1 MVLAALPLIR
11 GQAIDTQLEFKR
23 IPTAWRQAGQ
33 GLDRTLPRNTRALVL
48 PGQIFAY
55 YKWGGTL
62 DAILPRLTSR
72 PVAVRY
78 ETPYSD
84 LHAVDLLTT
93 VDDLVQQ
100 RRLVPG
106 QLSPLLALMGV
117 GAVVTGTDD
126 DISRSGAIDPAAAAG
141 VLTAAAGAHAVEPL
155 RPGSQPAA
163 GGRRRGTAR
172 WRCPRCAATTSRA
185 AGGSCTSTRRRPD
198 DRRRRRPG
206 ARRSGR
212 LRRPAVPQP
221 ALLRRRPHRRAPCA
235 RRRRVARTS

>member
-1 MVLAALPLIR
+1 M
-11 GQAIDTQLEFKR
+11 
-23 IPTAWRQAGQ
+23 
-33 GLDRTLPRNTRALVL
+33 L

-55 YKWGGTL
+55 YNWGGTL

-106 QLSPLLALMGV
+106 QLLPLLRLMGV

-126 DISRSGAIDPAAAAG
+126 DISRSGAIDPAAAAA
-141 VLTAAAGAHAVEPL
+141 VLAGQGLGAPDRSYGPVRQH
-155 RPGSQPAA
+155 PAA
-163 GGRRRGTAR
+163 SGDIDGRGRTPTGTSVR
-172 WRCPRCAATTSRA
+172 HL
-185 AGGSCTSTRRRPD
+185 
-198 DRRRRRPG
+198 RRPG
-206 ARRSGR
+206 NRPRGSGRAGRRSSTEAPSRWRIWPRLGR
-212 LRRPAVPQP
+212 YPRSVRSSMPAIS
-221 ALLRRRPHRRAPCA
+221 A
-235 RRRRVARTS
+235 RRR